1 MLAAMFPGQGSQ
13 TPGMGK
19 DLFETY
25 SEARDV
31 FASVRK
37 GSGIDPERLCFELE
51 EDELRQTQNA
61 QLALYAVG
69 VAAYRCLE
77 ARLGEGHEFTAM
89 AGHSVGEYA
98 ALACSGALSVEEG
111 ARLVKIR
118 GDLMAEAGIQRPG
131 TMRAVLGLDR
141 DPLAALCEAVSSEG
155 AAVVIANDNAPG
167 QQVISGSAEGVERAA
182 ERAQEVGAKRI
193 VEIKVSGA
201 FHSPL
206 MDEAAAEMGKVLR
219 TAKFQAAPGDPK
231 VYANVTSSV
240 VDLPGA
246 WPRLLETQLRS
257 AVRWRESV
265 LNMARDGV
273 RTLVEFGPRNVL
285 CGLVKRIAPA
295 LATCSVADSES
306 LERTLEALSRSE
318 VTA

>member
-19 DLFETY
+19 DLFEAY

-31 FASVRK
+31 FAAVRK
-37 GSGIDPERLCFELE
+37 GSEIDPERLCFGLE

-69 VAAYRCLE
+69 VSAFRCLD
-77 ARLGEGHEFTAM
+77 ARLGEGNEFAAM

-111 ARLVKIR
+111 ARLVRVR
-118 GDLMAEAGIQRPG
+118 GELMAEAGRKRSG

-141 DPLAALCEAVSSEG
+141 DPLAAVCDSVSSEG
-155 AAVVIANDNAPG
+155 EVVVIANDNAPG
-167 QQVISGSAEGVERAA
+167 QQVISGSVEGVEKAA
-182 ERAQEVGAKRI
+182 KRAQEVGAKRI
-193 VEIKVSGA
+193 IEISVSGA

-206 MDEAAAEMGKVLR
+206 MEEAAAEMGKVLR

-231 VYANVTSSV
+231 VYANVTASV

-257 AVRWRESV
+257 PVRWRESV

-273 RTLVEFGPRNVL
+273 RTLVEFGPKNVL
-285 CGLVKRIAPA
+285 CGLVKRIAPT
-295 LATCSVADSES
+295 LTTFNVADPAS
-306 LERTLEALSRSE
+306 LEQALEVLSRNE